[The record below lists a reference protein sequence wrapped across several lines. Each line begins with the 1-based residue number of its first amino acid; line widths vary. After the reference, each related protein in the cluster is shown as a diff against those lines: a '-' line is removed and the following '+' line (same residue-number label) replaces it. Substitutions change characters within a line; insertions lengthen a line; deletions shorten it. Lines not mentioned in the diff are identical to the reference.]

1 MALLRL
7 YIEKNVLKS
16 TGFPVEQTSMTVQ
29 PRLRV
34 LRIFGRY
41 REYGGEEA
49 AARRIH
55 ETLKPYMDAEWF
67 ESSTDAMLGDSL
79 AQRVCA
85 PFQAVHNASIA
96 RQLRRLQADRKFDAW
111 EIHNVFPSLSP
122 SVYATGIRL
131 GVPLIQYL
139 HNYRMSCVNGMFLN
153 HGEPCLRC
161 IDGNFLPAVQ
171 TICWRNSRIACG
183 FTGVALNRIRRLDI
197 FRNIKGWI
205 ALSEAQKN
213 LHVRMGIPAERIRV
227 VPHFFEIAENGV
239 TPIREDGYALFL
251 GRLSPEKG
259 VAQLLEAWAYV
270 KSPGARLVIAGKGPE
285 EEKLRTLARDKGL
298 SNVEFRGFVPA
309 EGKNE
314 LWAGARFLVAP
325 SIWEEP
331 FGLVVLEAWAH
342 GRAVLAS
349 NRGSFPEMID
359 SGGLLCSPD
368 SSTELAG
375 AIQKMFESSDLVS
388 NMAAAGQK
396 HLWRN
401 FGREIWVNRIRSV
414 YESCG
419 LTGMAPE

>member
-1 MALLRL
+1 MAILRR

-29 PRLRV
+29 PRLTV

-79 AQRVCA
+79 GQRLRA
-85 PFQAVHNASIA
+85 PFRAVHNERIA
-96 RQLRRLQADRKFDAW
+96 KELQRLQADKKFDAW

-153 HGEPCLRC
+153 HGKPCFRC
-161 IDGNFLPAVQ
+161 IDGNFFPAIQSV
-171 TICWRNSRIACG
+171 CWRDSRIACG
-183 FTGVALNRIRRLDI
+183 FTGLALRRIRRLDI
-197 FRNIKGWI
+197 FRYVKAWI
-205 ALSEAQKN
+205 ALSEAHKT
-213 LHVRMGIPAERIRV
+213 LHVHMDIPEEKIHV

-239 TPIREDGYALFL
+239 PAIREDGYALFL
-251 GRLSPEKG
+251 GRLSAEKG

-285 EEKLRTLARDKGL
+285 EEKLRTFARDKGL

-309 EGKNE
+309 EAKTD

-401 FGREIWVNRIRSV
+401 FGRKIWVNRIRSV

>member
-7 YIEKNVLKS
+7 YIKKTVLKS

-67 ESSTDAMLGDSL
+67 ESSTDEMLGHSL
-79 AQRVCA
+79 AQRVRA
-85 PFQAVHNASIA
+85 PFRAVHNERIA
-96 RQLRRLQADRKFDAW
+96 KELRRLQADKKFDAW
-111 EIHNVFPSLSP
+111 EIHNIFPSLSP
-122 SVYATGIRL
+122 AVYATGIRL

-153 HGEPCLRC
+153 HGKPCFRC
-161 IDGNFLPAVQ
+161 IDGNFLPAIQ
-171 TICWRNSRIACG
+171 TICWRNSRLACG

-197 FRNIKGWI
+197 FRYVKAWI
-205 ALSEAQKN
+205 ALSEAHKT
-213 LHVRMGIPAERIRV
+213 LHVHMGIPEEKIHV

-239 TPIREDGYALFL
+239 PAIREDGYALFL
-251 GRLSPEKG
+251 GRLSAEKG

-375 AIQKMFESSDLVS
+375 AIQKMFESSDVVS